1 MGIKEFSLILGTV
14 CFLCFVYGCRNKEV
28 PVEAIKNIQTT
39 ESMTKV
45 EDSTQQIG
53 IEVFSEAESQDGS
66 VGTEVPSFTPA
77 VFYTTAKVNCRISN
91 TTDSD
96 ILGVLPRNTEIV
108 AVGYDTGWYQIQ
120 YQDGVGYVKEEF
132 LTDEKLITNGK
143 LIVIDAGHQAKAD
156 TSKEP
161 IGSGAAETKIKVSG
175 GTSGVSTGL
184 PEYELNLS
192 VALKLQEELL
202 NRGYD
207 VIMCRET
214 NDVNIS
220 NSERAQI
227 ANENNADAFI
237 RIHANGSE
245 NSNANGMMTICQT
258 ASNPYNGA
266 LYQRS
271 KALSA
276 YVLDEMTASTGARK
290 EYVWET
296 DTMSGINWCQVPVT
310 IVEMGYMTNPSED
323 KLLATDDY
331 QYKIVDGIANGI
343 DLFLSE

>member
-1 MGIKEFSLILGTV
+1 MKRFSLFSV
-14 CFLCFVYGCRNKEV
+14 VFLMVMLFCTGCGNKEI
-28 PVEAIKNIQTT
+28 PVEAG
-39 ESMTKV
+39 ESVQSV
-45 EDSTQQIG
+45 ESVLESEELSQQ
-53 IEVFSEAESQDGS
+53 ESDQASYSSEAFDIAES
-66 VGTEVPSFTPA
+66 TEVR
-77 VFYTTAKVNCRISN
+77 VFEPVTLYTTDKVNCRIDS

-96 ILGVLPRNTEIV
+96 VLGVLPRNTEVV
-108 AVGYDTGWYQIQ
+108 AVGYNDGWYQIQ
-120 YQDGVGYVKEEF
+120 YQEELGYVREDF
-132 LTDEKLITNGK
+132 LTDEKMVTNGK

-161 IGSGAAETKIKVSG
+161 IGQGAAETKIKVSG

-202 NRGYD
+202 SRGYD

-245 NSNANGMMTICQT
+245 NANANGIMTICQT
-258 ASNPYNGA
+258 AANPYNGD
-266 LYQRS
+266 LYQNS
-271 KALSA
+271 KMLSTC
-276 YVLDEMTASTGARK
+276 VLDEMVASTGARK
-290 EYVWET
+290 ERVWET

-310 IVEMGYMTNPSED
+310 IVEMGYMTNPTED
-323 KLLATDDY
+323 QLLATNEY

-343 DLFLSE
+343 DLFLGE

>member
-1 MGIKEFSLILGTV
+1 MVMLSCT
-14 CFLCFVYGCRNKEV
+14 GCENKEI
-28 PVEAIKNIQTT
+28 PVDAWESIQSVEFVLESEELSQEET
-39 ESMTKV
+39 EQVSY
-45 EDSTQQIG
+45 SS
-53 IEVFSEAESQDGS
+53 EVLDIAES
-66 VGTEVPSFTPA
+66 TEVQ
-77 VFYTTAKVNCRISN
+77 VFEPVTLYTTDKVNCRTAS

-96 ILGVLPRNTEIV
+96 VLGVLPRNTEVV
-108 AVGYDTGWYQIQ
+108 AVGHDAGWYQIQ
-120 YQDGVGYVKEEF
+120 YQNSLGYVREDF
-132 LTDEKLITNGK
+132 LTDEKMVTNGK

-161 IGSGAAETKIKVSG
+161 IGLGATETKMKVSG
-175 GTSGVSTGL
+175 GTAGVSTGL

-192 VALKLQEELL
+192 VALKLREELVG
-202 NRGYD
+202 RGYE

-245 NSNANGMMTICQT
+245 NASANGMMTICQT
-258 ASNPYNGA
+258 ASNPYNGN
-266 LYQRS
+266 LYQSS

-276 YVLDEMTASTGARK
+276 YVLDEMTASTGAKK
-290 EYVWET
+290 ERVWET

-310 IVEMGYMTNPSED
+310 IVEMGYMTNPDED
-323 KLLATDDY
+323 KLLATDEY

-343 DLFLSE
+343 DLFLNE